1 MMGDKKTPP
10 MPFVS
15 SHSRETA
22 ALKSRKLCW
31 SNSIMA
37 NSQRSHFAEHFD
49 RAVWIRELRKQLLIV
64 LQTTHRMRQQTRQP
78 AGIFRLR
85 LSEVL
90 NTHLKVF
97 AICIHGPHHH
107 FITKHEVEIDLVGR
121 YLNFAIATRNT
132 RQNQHAILSQRLH
145 AVENDRRE
153 TGGFE
158 DDVEWP
164 ILRRAFENRNIVR
177 RLIRRAEVWAIRHHL
192 RSHRF

>member
-1 MMGDKKTPP
+1 MIVEEENPP
-10 MPFVS
+10 TPFVS

-49 RAVWIRELRKQLLIV
+49 RAVWIRELREQLPIILEPANG
-64 LQTTHRMRQQTRQP
+64 MRQQTRQP

-97 AICIHGPHHH
+97 AICIHGPDHY

-121 YLNFAIATRNT
+121 HLNFAIAKIGR
-132 RQNQHAILSQRLH
+132 ASC
-145 AVENDRRE
+145 RE
-153 TGGFE
+153 
-158 DDVEWP
+158 
-164 ILRRAFENRNIVR
+164 
-177 RLIRRAEVWAIRHHL
+177 
-192 RSHRF
+192 